1 MSFLAPFGLVLGLL
15 ALPLAALYFL
25 KLRRRKVV
33 VPSLMLWEALAEEE
47 RRARPFDKF
56 KRNILLWLQLLF
68 LLLAT
73 LAFARLAIPGMGVA
87 GKSLVVVIDT
97 SASMAATD
105 TGSSRLDT
113 AVAEA
118 MGAIDSLAA
127 SDEVAIITAGSRT
140 RVLSE
145 FSTNRAQAKAAL
157 TTLTPSHTRGTL
169 RAGLQ
174 LALSL
179 AQSRP
184 DAIIQVYSDGSQS
197 SYLDIDPAGT
207 IVRYKKVGRN
217 VGNASI
223 LALDLRSAPGAEL
236 DKQAF
241 TTVQWFGPGTSKA
254 SIEVYLDDKL
264 IGLRNETLADDPVSM
279 VFDLPAGAEGTLHV
293 KLRADD
299 DHLAL
304 DNDAWAV
311 VAPIRK
317 RKIALVGSDLLTAK
331 ILTKDPRVELSTLA
345 ASTATSASLEN
356 FDAVFLA
363 DPVNAD
369 LTGIPTAYLKP
380 SAGGPA
386 PFAGNAGRPQ
396 VLDWDRT
403 HPTLRFVTFQGLQIR
418 SARAFKNNG
427 ALKPI
432 VDSTLGPLILAGER
446 NTARVIQLAFDP
458 LQSDLPLRVAWPVFV
473 LNSVGWLTEQGA
485 GLAAGS
491 VIDAGDPWTLR
502 VPVELTVDDVNVT
515 GPQGSV
521 TTHAVADRLLR
532 VQNIDKTGIYTVRA
546 GEVTTR
552 FAANLHA
559 AEEADLSPK
568 LTLDLA
574 ESGDDEGAGQRASV
588 AGATEV
594 WRYLLLFGLLF
605 LAIEWWVWSRRQAA

>member
-1 MSFLAPFGLVLGLL
+1 MSFLAPFGLVLGVL

-56 KRNILLWLQLLF
+56 KRNALLWLQLLF

-97 SASMAATD
+97 SASMSATD

-157 TTLTPSHTRGTL
+157 TNLTPSHTRGTL

-207 IVRYKKVGRN
+207 VVRYQKVGRN

-299 DHLAL
+299 DNLAL
-304 DNDAWAV
+304 DNDTWAV

-345 ASTATSASLEN
+345 ASTATSATLEN
-356 FDAVFLA
+356 FDAIFLVE
-363 DPVNAD
+363 PVSAD

-418 SARAFKNNG
+418 RARAFKNNG

-473 LNSVGWLTEQGA
+473 LNSVGWLTEQSA

-502 VPVELTVDDVNVT
+502 VPAELTVDDITVT
-515 GPQGSV
+515 GPQGSA

-574 ESGDDEGAGQRASV
+574 ESGKEDGAGQRASV

-594 WRYLLLFGLLF
+594 WRYLLLFGLII